1 MPTQLPPIN
10 PVDLDPNSALGVSIP
25 FNGSAVFN
33 STYDTNTQIRSNI
46 INFLLTDYDE
56 RVYQPN
62 FGSNLRQILF
72 EGITESNLK
81 ALEPKIANDIESN
94 FPVVK
99 VTSVTLSQANQEYAV
114 QLNINYVLYNSI
126 TQNIQITF

>member
-1 MPTQLPPIN
+1 MATQLPPIN
-10 PVDLDPNSALGVSIP
+10 PLDLNANSAIGVSLP

-33 STYDTNTQIRSNI
+33 STYDTNTQLRSNI

-62 FGSNLRQILF
+62 FGSNLRQVLF

-81 ALEPKIANDIESN
+81 ALEPKIAADIENN
-94 FPVVK
+94 FP
-99 VTSVTLSQANQEYAV
+99 SVRITNLTLSSTNQEYAV
-114 QLNINYVLYNSI
+114 QLNINYSVFGSN